1 MTRELLQQA
10 LDALEWY
17 AECSVVAGK
26 ASDAA
31 NAIRAALA
39 APQGEPVKGAVWH
52 EGSVSLLSVGHED
65 AYCARRGA
73 QRLYLHPPAAP
84 QGEPFGYV
92 TQYAMKWDWKSEMVL
107 KVTRKAQAEYG
118 FTVPLYAAQPAAPSV
133 PANWDSIALQAAQ
146 EIALMWGQDRSQFV
160 SKIHVRVIDAMC
172 AANVPAAPSGKGDK

>member
-1 MTRELLQQA
+1 MSRELLQQA
-10 LDALEWY
+10 LGALEWY

-31 NAIRAALA
+31 NAIRAAL
-39 APQGEPVKGAVWH
+39 
-52 EGSVSLLSVGHED
+52 
-65 AYCARRGA
+65 
-73 QRLYLHPPAAP
+73 AAP

-133 PANWDSIALQAAQ
+133 GQLTDAL
-146 EIALMWGQDRSQFV
+146 ALSEREVFRLMRENAKLRGLAEPP
-160 SKIHVRVIDAMC
+160 K
-172 AANVPAAPSGKGDK
+172 

>member
-84 QGEPFGYV
+84 SGEAVCKKCGADRLREPCKGSL
-92 TQYAMKWDWKSEMVL
+92 MDC
-107 KVTRKAQAEYG
+107 G
-118 FTVPLYAAQPAAPSV
+118 FTGMT
-133 PANWDSIALQAAQ
+133 N
-146 EIALMWGQDRSQFV
+146 
-160 SKIHVRVIDAMC
+160 
-172 AANVPAAPSGKGDK
+172 AAPSGKGDKR